1 MSMNKETARKIIE
14 NNNGPVIRHHIRD
27 KNNVPIGTLVAIRVG
42 DDIRYGWSLC
52 NTTMDSPNK
61 NVGTAIALNRAQ
73 KFWHE
78 MPDRIHEDH
87 LDIIKNK
94 AARYFKVVNS

>member
-27 KNNVPIGTLVAIRVG
+27 MNNVPVGTLVAIRVG

-52 NTTMDSPNK
+52 NTKMDSPNK

-78 MPDRIHEDH
+78 TPNRINPEH
-87 LDIIKNK
+87 IAVIKDK
-94 AARYFKVVNS
+94 AARYFKGANV